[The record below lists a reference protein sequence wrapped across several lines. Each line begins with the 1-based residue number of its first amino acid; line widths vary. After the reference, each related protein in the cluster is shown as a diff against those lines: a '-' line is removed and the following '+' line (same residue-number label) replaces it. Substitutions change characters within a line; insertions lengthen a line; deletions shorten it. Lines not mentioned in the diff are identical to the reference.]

1 MIAGF
6 TRENR
11 DRSRQTP
18 VSADGPAMTIRRWS
32 DETGRK
38 AIISSPFTRRS
49 ILGRYRIFA
58 IKRLQQK
65 ADASEWDK
73 TVPGFIKNGSCQ

>member
-6 TRENR
+6 TQESRG
-11 DRSRQTP
+11 RSRQQP
-18 VSADGPAMTIRRWS
+18 VSADVPTMTMRRWS

-38 AIISSPFTRRS
+38 AIVSSPFTRRS

-65 ADASEWDK
+65 TNTSEWDK
-73 TVPGFIKNGSCQ
+73 SVPCFIKNGSCQ